1 MVFTASEM
9 VGMYRD
15 AKDKKEQIAIFCD
28 TEGMK
33 EEEIIKI
40 LLDNGIRG
48 QQLPRKKRQ
57 KLLPVPEEKAERTVE
72 DALIEAIE
80 QEKEE
85 NAIDPEESTEE
96 VQPRETVEDFQQM
109 LLEYIRELKADREAL
124 LEELAEVEGKLR
136 EIAAAADMPKEWT
149 WGR

>member
-15 AKDKKEQIAIFCD
+15 AKDKKAQIAIFCD

-40 LLDNGIRG
+40 LMDNGISG
-48 QQLPRKKRQ
+48 KQIPRKKRK
-57 KLLPVPEEKAERTVE
+57 KLLPVPEEKAERPVE
-72 DALIEAIE
+72 DAVMEAAE
-80 QEKEE
+80 PEEEE
-85 NAIDPEESTEE
+85 NAIDQEESTEE
-96 VQPRETVEDFQQM
+96 VQPREKVEDFQQM
-109 LLEYIRELKADREAL
+109 LLDYIRELKADREAM

-136 EIAAAADMPKEWT
+136 EIAAAADMPKE
-149 WGR
+149 